1 MLLFFFVVYNISS
14 FPDFPP
20 SSSHFYGG
28 IGCWVFDF
36 LFFFFFSYP
45 NFLLFEIWH
54 LGRHHTL
61 TGYICPRSSSTALH
75 HLHQEG
81 CTPTTSL
88 VGVLINALLPSTLC
102 GIMITTGYYSRVSC
116 QRGQSC
122 ACSSGVFTKWKMPP
136 FMGSLGNK
144 NNDTYYLFSFSI
156 FSSSFLVNK

>member
-1 MLLFFFVVYNISS
+1 VNLTRPCQDMTL
-14 FPDFPP
+14 
-20 SSSHFYGG
+20 HGG
-28 IGCWVFDF
+28 MGCWV
-36 LFFFFFSYP
+36 LIFFFFFSYP

-54 LGRHHTL
+54 LGRHHAL
-61 TGYICPRSSSTALH
+61 TGYILCPRSSSTALH
-75 HLHQEG
+75 PLHQEA

-88 VGVLINALLPSTLC
+88 VGVFINALLPSTLS

-136 FMGSLGNK
+136 FMRSLGNK

-156 FSSSFLVNK
+156 FSSSFLVNKIK